1 LVSLSYGNISLFA
14 SFIRPKNWEEGKM
27 DLSIATFP
35 FQMLIESKALVKEI
49 KIKADEFPSKLEDAE
64 YGY

>member
-1 LVSLSYGNISLFA
+1 
-14 SFIRPKNWEEGKM
+14 M